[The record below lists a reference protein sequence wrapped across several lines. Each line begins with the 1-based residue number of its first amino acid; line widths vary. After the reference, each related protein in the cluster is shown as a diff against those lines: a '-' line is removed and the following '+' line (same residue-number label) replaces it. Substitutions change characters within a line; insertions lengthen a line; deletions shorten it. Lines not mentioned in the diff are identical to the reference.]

1 MTIPTKI
8 QVPKLQSS
16 HVLILFKSKSS
27 RKNSPLQIKYSPKKK
42 KSWPHEAA
50 ENICR
55 MMIRLKENK
64 SWRTELP
71 GIKLKILPSPIAG
84 GCHMRQDHTGGKA
97 GAFGRSNKRT
107 VAIHR
112 KNSIQSFSSL
122 SWENKSFIHTR
133 KKKRKQRQE
142 SNNRHRIHPA
152 KKSRRRRRPA
162 RRSISTSPAH
172 RPAPDTLP
180 HGESRTPSPD
190 VADPVCQ
197 PSREPNR
204 RGLAGRGEYPGGGG
218 GGADLGFAGRKKK
231 KLFFSSQGGEYDA
244 DAKDR
249 KIRCGDR
256 LLRFIASHKGVMH
269 RCTRCTESMRVGRVG
284 SGDAVHEP
292 GVRHKTAINLT
303 GESNVC
309 RQPRL

>member
-1 MTIPTKI
+1 
-8 QVPKLQSS
+8 
-16 HVLILFKSKSS
+16 
-27 RKNSPLQIKYSPKKK
+27 
-42 KSWPHEAA
+42 
-50 ENICR
+50 
-55 MMIRLKENK
+55 MIRLKENK

-244 DAKDR
+244 MQRIGRLDVATGFCD
-249 KIRCGDR
+249 
-256 LLRFIASHKGVMH
+256 LLRATRASCTGARGAQN
-269 RCTRCTESMRVGRVG
+269 RCEWAELDPVTRSMSLVYATKLPSISQANPMFVGN
-284 SGDAVHEP
+284 H
-292 GVRHKTAINLT
+292 
-303 GESNVC
+303 VC
-309 RQPRL
+309 RQIRKLPREKKR